1 MATDKT
7 TLERM
12 LRYHLRVAI
21 MAEIQQ
27 RRSIALK
34 LWAQLTTMLMLT
46 KSYGSVLTRSVSR
59 YINSTMQ

>member
-1 MATDKT
+1 MATDKNHA
-7 TLERM
+7 RKM

-27 RRSIALK
+27 CRSIALK

-59 YINSTMQ
+59 FINSTMQ